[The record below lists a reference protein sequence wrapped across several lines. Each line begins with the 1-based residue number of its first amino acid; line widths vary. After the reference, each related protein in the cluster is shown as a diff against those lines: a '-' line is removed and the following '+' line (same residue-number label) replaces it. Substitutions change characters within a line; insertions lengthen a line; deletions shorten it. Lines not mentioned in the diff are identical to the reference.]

1 MTCIVISWIS
11 PFRAGSITLGIVELL
26 VENGI
31 DERQPIP
38 KQARKV
44 INLGVMR
51 LMTYL
56 WLA

>member
-11 PFRAGSITLGIVELL
+11 PFRAGSVTVGIVELL

-31 DERQPIP
+31 DERQPMAT
-38 KQARKV
+38 QARKA